1 MMIVP
6 RITAKSIEDFTQR
19 VKNGD
24 LELARTIIRTVLKNL
39 KAKDTNF
46 IVAEVEFEDD
56 QESYE
61 LSCHSDEFILTLEKN
76 LEILVEAEAYEEC
89 TKVAAAIKYL
99 KNNNQSYDIQV

>member
-1 MMIVP
+1 MMSYKV
-6 RITAKSIEDFTQR
+6 KSKQEFINQIKE
-19 VKNGD
+19 GD
-24 LELARTIIRTVLKNL
+24 LTLARMIIRTILRNLSSKN
-39 KAKDTNF
+39 TRHT
-46 IVAEVEFEDD
+46 ITEVEFEEDE
-56 QESYE
+56 ESYE

>member
-1 MMIVP
+1 MIVP

-19 VKNGD
+19 VKHGD

-39 KAKDTNF
+39 KAKDTSF
-46 IVAEVEFEDD
+46 IIAEVEFEDGED
-56 QESYE
+56 NCE

>member
-1 MMIVP
+1 MIVP

-19 VKNGD
+19 VKHGD

-39 KAKDTNF
+39 KAKNTSF
-46 IVAEVEFEDD
+46 IIAEVEFEDGED
-56 QESYE
+56 NCE

>member
-1 MMIVP
+1 MIVP
-6 RITAKSIEDFTQR
+6 RITAKSIKDFTQR
-19 VKNGD
+19 VKDGD
-24 LELARTIIRTVLKNL
+24 LELARAIIRTVLKNL
-39 KAKDTNF
+39 KAKDTSF
-46 IVAEVEFEDD
+46 IIAEVEFEDGED
-56 QESYE
+56 NCE

>member
-1 MMIVP
+1 MIVP

-19 VKNGD
+19 VKHGD

-39 KAKDTNF
+39 KAKDTSF
-46 IVAEVEFEDD
+46 IIAQVEFEDGED
-56 QESYE
+56 NCE